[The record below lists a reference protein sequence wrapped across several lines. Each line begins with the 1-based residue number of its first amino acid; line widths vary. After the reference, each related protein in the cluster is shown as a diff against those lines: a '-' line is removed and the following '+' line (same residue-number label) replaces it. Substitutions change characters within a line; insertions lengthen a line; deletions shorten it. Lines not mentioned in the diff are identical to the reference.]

1 MANNKMTNDARY
13 RYRITFTKDEAQ
25 RFTGHLDLHRAW
37 GRLLRRAGLPSL
49 YSKGFNPRPRIQL
62 STALP
67 LGCTS
72 EHELADIWLTEEIP
86 CREMHERLERSAQ
99 PGTRILEVE
108 RADLKEPALPNQID
122 AVSYNVEFESD
133 QTEEDLSSAIHD
145 LLKTKVIERERRGK
159 TYDLRPL
166 IQELEIS
173 SGGMGYP
180 LIRMKLAAKEGATGR
195 PEEVLLALAL
205 DPSTARIHKTHL
217 HMVQVKS
224 S

>member
-1 MANNKMTNDARY
+1 MANDARY

-25 RFTGHLDLHRAW
+25 RFTSHLDLHRSW
-37 GRLLRRAGLPSL
+37 GRLLRRAELPLL

-72 EHELADIWLTEEIP
+72 EHELADVWLTEEIS
-86 CREMHERLERSAQ
+86 CSEILERLQRSTP

-108 RADLKEPALPNQID
+108 HAALNEPSLPSQID
-122 AVSYNVEFESD
+122 AVSYMIQIEANLI
-133 QTEEDLSSAIHD
+133 EENIRSAIHD
-145 LLKTKVIERERRGK
+145 LLKTKTLERERRGK

-173 SGGMGYP
+173 SSGIEQ
-180 LIRMKLAAKEGATGR
+180 LSIKMKLAAKEGATGR
-195 PEEVLLALAL
+195 PEEVLFALDL
-205 DPSTARIHKTHL
+205 DPSSAKIHRIHL
-217 HMVQVKS
+217 HMVQANTLIA
-224 S
+224 

>member
-1 MANNKMTNDARY
+1 MTNDIRY
-13 RYRITFTKDEAQ
+13 RYRITFTKDDEQ
-25 RFTGHLDLHRAW
+25 RFTSHLDLHRAW

-86 CREMHERLERSAQ
+86 CREICERLQHSAP

-108 RADLKEPALPNQID
+108 GAALKEPALPTQID
-122 AVSYNVEFESD
+122 AVSYIVEVETDLSK
-133 QTEEDLSSAIHD
+133 EDLSSAIHD
-145 LLKTKVIERERRGK
+145 LLLTKVIERERRGK

-166 IQELEIS
+166 IQELEIMS
-173 SGGMGYP
+173 SETEHP
-180 LIRMKLAAKEGATGR
+180 SIRMKLAAKEGATGR
-195 PEEVLLALAL
+195 PEEVLFAL
-205 DPSTARIHKTHL
+205 DLNPISIKIHRTHL
-217 HMVQVKS
+217 HMVQI
-224 S
+224 

>member
-1 MANNKMTNDARY
+1 MPNDARY

-25 RFTGHLDLHRAW
+25 RFTGHLDLQRTW

-72 EHELADIWLTEEIP
+72 EHELADIWLSEEMD
-86 CREMHERLERSAQ
+86 CSELRERLRRSAP

-108 RADLKEPALPNQID
+108 RADLKEPALPIQID
-122 AVSYNVEFESD
+122 AVSYSVEFEAN
-133 QTEEDLSSAIHD
+133 QTEKDLSSAIHD
-145 LLKTKVIERERRGK
+145 FLKQKVIERTRRGK

-166 IQELEIS
+166 ILELEIS
-173 SGGMGYP
+173 GGGTERP
-180 LIRMKLAAKEGATGR
+180 SIKMKLAAKEGATGR

-205 DPSTARIHKTHL
+205 DPSTAKIHKTHL
-217 HMVQVKS
+217 HRVQEKS

>member
-1 MANNKMTNDARY
+1 MANDPRY

-25 RFTGHLDLHRAW
+25 RFTSHLDLHRAW
-37 GRLLRRAGLPSL
+37 GRLLRRARLPIL

-72 EHELADIWLTEEIP
+72 EHELADIWLTEDIVCSEIL
-86 CREMHERLERSAQ
+86 ERLRRSTP

-108 RADLKEPALPNQID
+108 RAALNEPSLPNQID
-122 AVSYNVEFESD
+122 AVSYIIQIEAD
-133 QTEEDLSSAIHD
+133 LTEENLSSAIHD
-145 LLKTKVIERERRGK
+145 LLVTKVLERERRGK

-173 SGGMGYP
+173 SHG
-180 LIRMKLAAKEGATGR
+180 IEQISIKMKLAANEGATGR
-195 PEEVLLALAL
+195 PEEVLFALDL
-205 DPSTARIHKTHL
+205 DPSTAKIHKTL
-217 HMVQVKS
+217 CHMVQVKPS
-224 S
+224 